1 MVGNLFFCQH
11 LYDTELQLCDFGSAH
26 RAYLQKG
33 SGYLIFAKGNSSCHI
48 KENFWDSPWISLL
61 FHRCIREF
69 LSDKL
74 AALWEV
80 HGSRGA
86 KSSNVICFLA
96 APCISMCFI
105 AVTLKQGLTL
115 LILAADELS
124 VSTSFLPDKFTDSS
138 VEHNLFWRD
147 GNRSYFLHI
156 TESTVTYMSTLSPP
170 GKWGI
175 D

>member
-1 MVGNLFFCQH
+1 
-11 LYDTELQLCDFGSAH
+11 
-26 RAYLQKG
+26 
-33 SGYLIFAKGNSSCHI
+33 
-48 KENFWDSPWISLL
+48 
-61 FHRCIREF
+61 
-69 LSDKL
+69 
-74 AALWEV
+74 
-80 HGSRGA
+80 
-86 KSSNVICFLA
+86 
-96 APCISMCFI
+96 MCFI

-138 VEHNLFWRD
+138 VEHNLFWQD